1 MCARRMELCFLVVM
15 ALATSMTVPVVG
27 ALLMFSLMIGP
38 AAAAR
43 ASPPGRASRSPCRSR
58 SPWPPSGLS
67 IALSYRTNWPI
78 GFFVGIGGAIF
89 YLVGLAARTL
99 STPAPPPHG
108 IIPSGPPARPPAPRP
123 RPAARP
129 PAPRSPAPRLPAPAP
144 ASRAAAHPRHPLGDW
159 LGTVCP
165 RRHRH
170 DVLPA
175 AADRHLPVRHAHRR
189 AVRHD
194 ITHRFRAQRPPTS
207 GAIPGPTKCPAG
219 YYSFDKGTTCTEDGN
234 VVHSSPGSFT
244 ITGPHGGRPLGTFVF
259 LDQPIVAVPTG
270 TILAY
275 RAFLNVGWTNDTP
288 SAAGSAQTI
297 PAQ

>member
-1 MCARRMELCFLVVM
+1 M
-15 ALATSMTVPVVG
+15 TSYPRLRIV
-27 ALLMFSLMIGP
+27 I
-38 AAAAR
+38 
-43 ASPPGRASRSPCRSR
+43 SPSGTLIDEQYVTTSPTD
-58 SPWPPSGLS
+58 SGLS
-67 IALSYRTNWPI
+67 
-78 GFFVGIGGAIF
+78 
-89 YLVGLAARTL
+89 
-99 STPAPPPHG
+99 
-108 IIPSGPPARPPAPRP
+108 
-123 RPAARP
+123 
-129 PAPRSPAPRLPAPAP
+129 
-144 ASRAAAHPRHPLGDW
+144 
-159 LGTVCP
+159 
-165 RRHRH
+165 
-170 DVLPA
+170 VL
-175 AADRHLPVRHAHRR
+175 
-189 AVRHD
+189 
-194 ITHRFRAQRPPTS
+194 PTS